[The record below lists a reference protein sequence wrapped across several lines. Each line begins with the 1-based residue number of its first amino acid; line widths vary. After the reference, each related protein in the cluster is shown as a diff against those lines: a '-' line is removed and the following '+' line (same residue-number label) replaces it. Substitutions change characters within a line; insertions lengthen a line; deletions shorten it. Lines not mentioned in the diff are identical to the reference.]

1 MEFERYPSRIFTS
14 STYLIKASLT
24 DAFLFD
30 IGEIESVLEDLNGLR
45 VRALFLTHCHYDH
58 IYFINELVE
67 RFSEMV
73 IYGHQITLESLADPK
88 ANLSFYH
95 DSPVSYAGNNMI
107 ALEAKENCGEL
118 DMSGVSVRWYATPG
132 HHPGALSYKVG
143 KYLITGDSYIPGYP
157 VVTKLKGGDKAL
169 ASESMDFL
177 IRIAEKENLIIAP
190 GHGKEMDIDEAR
202 YFDELQENPTIP
214 VKKK

>member
-1 MEFERYPSRIFTS
+1 MVFTRYPSSFFTS
-14 STYLIKASLT
+14 NVYVYKASPR

-30 IGEIESVLEDLNGLR
+30 IGEIDSVISGLKGDS
-45 VRALFLTHCHYDH
+45 VKALFLTHCHYDH

-67 RFSEMV
+67 QFPSIRIF
-73 IYGHQITLESLADPK
+73 GHKSTLEALGDPK
-88 ANLSFYH
+88 ENLSFYH
-95 DSPVSYAGNNMI
+95 ESPVSYTGKNLC
-107 ALEAKENCGEL
+107 ALQETQSQGMLEFG
-118 DMSGVSVRWYATPG
+118 STRVSWFCTPG

-143 KYLITGDSYIPGYP
+143 RYLITGDSYIPGYP

-190 GHGKEMDIDEAR
+190 GHGKEMHIDEAR
-202 YFDELQENPTIP
+202 CFDELQENPTIP